1 MAAQVPLTWSD
12 NKAQAAVA
20 LRKVSWRALLEV
32 AAAEGDPMDGCLAE
46 KKRLGR
52 VKNALYQHWDQ
63 FLRMSSE
70 KLHRIPVPGMEL
82 FPEEFVRLEKQV
94 STLHTLRSLLGPCVE
109 SLIVWDRYTWLKE
122 VSECERYFEVDLL
135 NLFDQRQ
142 ASGRN
147 ILITIIT
154 N

>member
-1 MAAQVPLTWSD
+1 VE
-12 NKAQAAVA
+12 VA

-32 AAAEGDPMDGCLAE
+32 ATTERDPTDGRLAE
-46 KKRLGR
+46 KRRLGR

-63 FLRMSSE
+63 FLRVSSE
-70 KLHRIPVPGMEL
+70 KLHKVPIPGVEL
-82 FPEEFVRLEKQV
+82 FPEELVRLEKQV
-94 STLHTLRSLLGPCVE
+94 STLHTLRCLLGPCVE
-109 SLIVWDRYTWLKE
+109 SLIIWDRYTWLKKM
-122 VSECERYFEVDLL
+122 SECERYFEVNLL
-135 NLFDQRQ
+135 NIFDQRQ